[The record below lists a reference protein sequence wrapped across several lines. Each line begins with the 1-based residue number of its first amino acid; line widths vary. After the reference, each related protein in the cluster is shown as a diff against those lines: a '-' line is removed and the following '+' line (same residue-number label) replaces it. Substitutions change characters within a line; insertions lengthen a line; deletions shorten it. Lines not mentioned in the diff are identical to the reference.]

1 MPKTQYRSKFEQDVA
16 KVLRSNNQRIRY
28 EKLSIKYAVQMFR
41 VYKPDFILNNGIIV
55 EAKGWL
61 KPTDRVI
68 HLLVQEQYPDL
79 DIRFLFQNAYNKIHK
94 NSNTRYCDWCDKYGF
109 KWTDKEIPK
118 KWLTEKKKKVQLGVL
133 NKWK

>member
-1 MPKTQYRSKFEQDVA
+1 MPKIQYRSRFEEDVA
-16 KVLRSNNQRIRY
+16 KVLRSEKQRIRY

-41 VYKPDFILNNGIIV
+41 LYKPDFILNNGIII
-55 EAKGWL
+55 EAKGWF
-61 KPTDRVI
+61 KSTDRVK

-94 NSNTRYCDWCDKYGF
+94 NSKTRYCDWCDKYGF
-109 KWTDKEIPK
+109 LWTDKEIPK
-118 KWLTEKKKKVQLGVL
+118 KWLTEKKKKIQLGVL